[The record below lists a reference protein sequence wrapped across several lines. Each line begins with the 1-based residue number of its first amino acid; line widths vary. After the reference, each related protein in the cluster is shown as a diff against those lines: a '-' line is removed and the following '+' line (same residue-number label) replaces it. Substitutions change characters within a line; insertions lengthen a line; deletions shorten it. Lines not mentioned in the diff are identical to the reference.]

1 MQRLI
6 VKKDHYR
13 DSVSLMQ
20 LSLELKEAAG
30 LQEAFVAMGTPANRE
45 ILGAMGISQDD
56 LERTGPNDLLIAL
69 EGEDDTAIKKA
80 LLSLAGLLEG
90 TRARPEGGEAYQP
103 RTLEQALRQLPQA
116 NLALISN
123 PGPYASGEAR
133 RALEKGLHVMI
144 FSDNVPLEEEIAL
157 KKLAQQR
164 GLLLMGP
171 DCGTALLNGKPL
183 CFANVV
189 PSGAIGIVGASGT
202 GIQEVSCAI
211 ARIGEGVSQAIGTGG
226 RDLSRE
232 VGGLM
237 MALGIKA
244 LAQDSQTRV
253 IVVISKPPAS
263 EVAEK
268 ITAQL
273 ASCGKPSVVC
283 FIGEKQQSNEGA
295 LWFADSL
302 AMAAS
307 MAVSLLRGETPG
319 QLFHDDEL
327 LDRIT
332 VEETSGMSD
341 EQRFLRGL
349 YTGGTL
355 ADEAIC
361 LLEEGV
367 GPVYS
372 NIHKEKELQL
382 LDPTRSR
389 ESSIIDLG
397 DDFFTRGT
405 PHPMID
411 PSGRAARI
419 TQEAEDPEVAV
430 LLLDLVLGY
439 GSHHDPAG
447 AIYSAVVGAKEAVR
461 DRGGNLAVIA
471 SITGTTGDPQGLQ
484 RQRETLER
492 AGCRVMASNWEAAAL
507 VERILQRR
515 AVRP

>member
-1 MQRLI
+1 MQRLL
-6 VKKDHYR
+6 VKKDQYR

-20 LSLELKEAAG
+20 LSLELKEGAG

-45 ILGAMGISQDD
+45 ILTEMGISKDQ
-56 LERTGPNDLLIAL
+56 LEGVGPNDLMIAL
-69 EGEDDTAIKKA
+69 LAENEETIEKGI
-80 LLSLAGLLEG
+80 LSIPALLEG
-90 TRARPEGGEAYQP
+90 TRARSEGGESYQP
-103 RTLEQALRQLPQA
+103 RTLEQALRQLPEA
-116 NLALISN
+116 NLVLISN

-144 FSDNVPLEEEIAL
+144 FSDNVPVEDEIAL

-211 ARIGEGVSQAIGTGG
+211 ACRKEGVSQAIGTGG

-237 MALGIKA
+237 MAEGIKA
-244 LAQDSQTRV
+244 LAQDSQTQV
-253 IVVISKPPAS
+253 IMVISKPPAP

-268 ITAQL
+268 ITSQL
-273 ASCGKPSVVC
+273 ASCGKPGVVC
-283 FIGEKQQSNEGA
+283 FIGEKQQFNEGT

-307 MAVSLLRGETPG
+307 LAVALVRGETPG
-319 QLFHDDEL
+319 PLL
-327 LDRIT
+327 LDDKLLERIAI
-332 VEETSGMSD
+332 EETSGMSD
-341 EQRFLRGL
+341 EQCFLRGL

-355 ADEAIC
+355 ADEAIY
-361 LLEEGV
+361 LLESGV
-367 GPVYS
+367 GPIYS

-382 LDPTRSR
+382 TDPTRSR
-389 ESSIIDLG
+389 ENTIIDLG
-397 DDFFTRGT
+397 DDYFTRGK

-419 TQEAEDPEVAV
+419 AEEAKDPQVAA

-439 GSHHDPAG
+439 GSHPDPAG
-447 AIYSAVVGAKEAVR
+447 AIYSAVIGAKETAR
-461 DRGGNLAVIA
+461 ARGGRLAVIA
-471 SITGTTGDPQGLQ
+471 SITGTVGDPQGLQ

-492 AGCRVMASNWEAAAL
+492 AGCRVMASNQEAASL
-507 VERILQRR
+507 VERILQHR
-515 AVRP
+515 AVRS

>member
-1 MQRLI
+1 MQQLI
-6 VKKDHYR
+6 VKKDQYR

-20 LSLELKEAAG
+20 LSLELKERAG
-30 LQEAFVAMGTPANRE
+30 LEEAFVAMGTPANRE
-45 ILGAMGISQDD
+45 ILKEMGFSRD
-56 LERTGPNDLLIAL
+56 LLDGIGLNDLLIAL
-69 EGEDDTAIKKA
+69 EAEEAASIEKG
-80 LLSLAGLLEG
+80 LVLVSSLLEG
-90 TRARPEGGEAYQP
+90 KSARPDGGETYRP

-116 NLALISN
+116 NLVLISN
-123 PGPYASGEAR
+123 PGPYASSEAR

-171 DCGTALLNGKPL
+171 DCGTALINGRPL

-211 ARIGEGVSQAIGTGG
+211 ARLGEGVSQVIGTGG

-237 MALGIKA
+237 MAEGIKA
-244 LAQDSQTRV
+244 LASDAQTRV
-253 IVVISKPPAS
+253 IVVISKPPAP

-268 ITAQL
+268 ITTQL
-273 ASCGKPSVVC
+273 ASCGKPGVVC
-283 FIGEKQQSNEGA
+283 FIGSPPQSNEGT
-295 LWFADSL
+295 LCFADSL

-307 MAVSLLRGETPG
+307 LAVALQRGEAPG
-319 QLFHDDEL
+319 QLSQDDER
-327 LDRIT
+327 LDRIAA
-332 VEETSGMSD
+332 EETAAMS
-341 EQRFLRGL
+341 EGQLFLRGL

-355 ADEAIC
+355 ADEAIY
-361 LLEEGV
+361 LLEKRV
-367 GPVYS
+367 GSIYS
-372 NIHKEKELQL
+372 NIHKEKDLQL
-382 LDPTRSR
+382 SDPTRSR
-389 ESSIIDLG
+389 ENTIIDLG
-397 DDFFTRGT
+397 DDYFTQGK

-411 PSGRAARI
+411 PSGRARRI
-419 TQEAEDPEVAV
+419 AAEADDPEVAV

-439 GSHHDPAG
+439 GSHPDPAG
-447 AIYSAVVGAKEAVR
+447 AITRAVAEAKETAR
-461 DRGGNLAVIA
+461 ARGGNLAVIA
-471 SITGTTGDPQGLQ
+471 SITGTASDPQGLQ
-484 RQRETLER
+484 GQRETLER

-515 AVRP
+515 AVRS

>member
-1 MQRLI
+1 M
-6 VKKDHYR
+6 KKDHYR
-13 DSVSLMQ
+13 DSVYLMQ
-20 LSLELKEAAG
+20 LSLELKEGAG

-45 ILGAMGISQDD
+45 ILGEMGISKDD
-56 LERTGPNDLLIAL
+56 LERVGPNDLLIAM
-69 EGEDDTAIKKA
+69 EAEDEAVIEKA
-80 LLSLAGLLEG
+80 LLFLPDLLEG
-90 TRARPEGGEAYQP
+90 TRGEPEGGEAYQP
-103 RTLEQALRQLPQA
+103 RTLEQALRQLPHA
-116 NLALISN
+116 NLVLISN

-211 ARIGEGVSQAIGTGG
+211 ACKREGVSQAIGTGG

-237 MALGIKA
+237 MTEGIKA
-244 LAQDSQTRV
+244 LAGDSKTRV
-253 IVVISKPPAS
+253 IVVISKPPAP
-263 EVAEK
+263 EVAK
-268 ITAQL
+268 GVTAQL

-283 FIGEKQQSNEGA
+283 FIGSQQQLSEGT

-307 MAVSLLRGETPG
+307 VAVSLLRGETPG
-319 QLFHDDEL
+319 QLFQDDEL

-332 VEETSGMSD
+332 VEETSGMNE

-361 LLEEGV
+361 LLEKGV

-372 NIHKEKELQL
+372 NIHTEKELRL
-382 LDPTRSR
+382 SDPTHSR
-389 ESSIIDLG
+389 QNSIIDLG
-397 DDFFTRGT
+397 DDYFTRGK

-419 TQEAEDPEVAV
+419 IQEADDPEVAV

-447 AIYSAVVGAKEAVR
+447 AIYSAVAGAKEAAR
-461 DRGGNLAVIA
+461 ARGGHLAVIA
-471 SITGTTGDPQGLQ
+471 SITGTAGDPQGLE

-492 AGCRVMASNWEAAAL
+492 AGCRVMASNWQAAAL
-507 VERILQRR
+507 VERIISVR
-515 AVRP
+515 AVRR